1 MSTLSWPEEWLHS
14 QTSGTIHLTCKVLL
28 SSCPFVSQKLVYKN
42 GLEALVKT
50 SGCES
55 PRHCVFTMT
64 PVDLSTREELGPTN
78 VFYPSSL
85 SEAVG
90 LEDPYLKVKIL

>member
-1 MSTLSWPEEWLHS
+1 M
-14 QTSGTIHLTCKVLL
+14 
-28 SSCPFVSQKLVYKN
+28 
-42 GLEALVKT
+42 KT

-90 LEDPYLKVKIL
+90 LEDPHLKVKIL